1 MTSPACGSHAYPHS
15 LSSNTARYR
24 AAMSDLILTPV
35 LAAALAKP
43 MRRRPLHKGGGGK
56 QKSPHNYV
64 AEGEKRRPGAP
75 LGNRN
80 AACRDA
86 ALLDRRARLRAVRS
100 VVDDTCALAR
110 AIEAA
115 VDEGM
120 KARARLSALLLPGAQ
135 P

>member
-1 MTSPACGSHAYPHS
+1 MTSPVSGSHAYPHS

-43 MRRRPLHKGGGGK
+43 MRRRPLHKEGGGK

-75 LGNRN
+75 LGNRS

-86 ALLDRRARLRAVRS
+86 ALLDRRARLRAVQS
-100 VVDDTCALAR
+100 VVDDTRALAR

-115 VDEGM
+115 VDEGV
-120 KARARLSALLLPGAQ
+120 KARARLSTLLLPGAR

>member
-24 AAMSDLILTPV
+24 ATMSDLILTPV

-43 MRRRPLHKGGGGK
+43 MRRRPPHKGGGGK
-56 QKSPHNYV
+56 KKSPHNFV
-64 AEGEKRRPGAP
+64 AQGQKRRPGAP

-86 ALLDRRARLRAVRS
+86 VLLDRRARLRAVQS

-110 AIEAA
+110 AVEAA
-115 VDEGM
+115 AHEGV
-120 KARARLSALLLPGAQ
+120 KARARVSALLLTRARP
-135 P
+135 